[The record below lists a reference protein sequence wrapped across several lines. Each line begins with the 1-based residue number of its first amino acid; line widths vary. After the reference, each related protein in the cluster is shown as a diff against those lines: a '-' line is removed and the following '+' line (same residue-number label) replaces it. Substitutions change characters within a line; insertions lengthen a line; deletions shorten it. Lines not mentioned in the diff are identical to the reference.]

1 MRVTFRCPP
10 ELEGLLPRPVP
21 AKTSLPAWF
30 KAMPLRAFDADL
42 GAEVMTVKKCPPF
55 VDAMTQGFLMPLPC
69 NVRVSEG
76 RFTWDWDL
84 PATLTGRH
92 SRAPMA
98 FHLNSQAL
106 GSPFFEEDRTLVKF
120 NSFWTIEL
128 EAGWSLLCSH
138 PINRPDLPFVSLTGL
153 VDADRYSDNFV
164 NFVAR
169 WLDPGFEGL
178 LEAGTPVA
186 QCVPVRR
193 ETLDFAFET
202 LRDESD
208 ARFRALR
215 EEVTVGPGV
224 YRREHRVRK

>member
-1 MRVTFRCPP
+1 MKVTFRCPP

-21 AKTSLPAWF
+21 AKTALPDWF

-55 VDAMTQGFLMPLPC
+55 VDAMTYGFLMPLPC
-69 NVRVSEG
+69 DVAVSGG

-106 GSPFFEEDRTLVKF
+106 GSPFFEDDRALVKF

-128 EAGWSLLCSH
+128 EPGWSLLCSH
-138 PINRPDLPFVSLTGL
+138 PANRPDLPFVSVTGL
-153 VDADRYSDNFV
+153 VDADRYADNFV

-169 WLDPGFEGL
+169 WLDPDYEGR

-186 QCVPVRR
+186 QCLPVRR
-193 ETLDFAFET
+193 ETFDYAYEPLH
-202 LRDESD
+202 DESD

-215 EEVTVGPGV
+215 EEVTAGPGV